1 MTSSLVLKVALPK
14 LRSKTSDR
22 HGMFDDPGLC
32 FTRYGRKRRRDTFN
46 VPGDEKVSS
55 YNIIAGCR
63 EASLD
68 VFVIL
73 VSCLKGCISAVEEFY
88 TDYFLGAEIMTSPKL
103 G

>member
-22 HGMFDDPGLC
+22 HRMFDDPGLC

-55 YNIIAGCR
+55 YNIIAGCW

-68 VFVIL
+68 VFVIWL
-73 VSCLKGCISAVEEFY
+73 VVLKDAFPPLKSFIRITF
-88 TDYFLGAEIMTSPKL
+88 
-103 G
+103 